1 MLLRYERKYL
11 VPNALMDALRKR
23 LITFVVPDN
32 FTSVNER
39 VFSQYTVRSIYYD
52 THDLVSYYEKFN
64 GIMLRRKFRI
74 RGYDD
79 YYKGCKVVFEIKRKI
94 ENRTRKHR
102 AFMQYDDIDEIFQTG
117 DVEKYVVKDKKYKSG
132 VEDAKRF
139 FFHAVKYQLIP
150 TVLIVYEREAYQ
162 GKFDTDIRITFDK
175 NIRSRMYPQI
185 SDLYSNDNLKYLFDS
200 HFILEIKYYEGDMS
214 IWARSL
220 VEEFSLLLEALSKY
234 TTSIDVNQYR
244 PFVGFDVSKSRT
256 FSTQLI

>member
-11 VPNALMDALRKR
+11 VPNSMMDDLRKR
-23 LITFVVPDN
+23 LVTFVIPDD
-32 FTSVNER
+32 FTSVNEKGI
-39 VFSQYTVRSIYYD
+39 SQYTVRSIYYD
-52 THDLVSYYEKFN
+52 TRDLVSYFEKFD

-102 AFMQYDDIDEIFQTG
+102 AFMQFDDMEEVFQTG

-132 VEDAKRF
+132 VDDAKRF
-139 FFHAVKYQLIP
+139 FYHYVKYQLIP
-150 TVLIVYEREAYQ
+150 TALIVYEREAYQ
-162 GKFDTDIRITFDK
+162 GKFDPAIRITFDK
-175 NIRSRMYPQI
+175 NIRSSMYPQL

-214 IWARSL
+214 VWSKSL
-220 VEEFSLLLEALSKY
+220 VEEFSLLHEALSKY
-234 TTSIDVNQYR
+234 TTSIDVNLYK
-244 PFVGFDVSKSRT
+244 PFKGFDINRSRT
-256 FSTQLI
+256 FSTQMI